1 MYKTHRKTRK
11 SSLSRRRGSYGGASS
26 NYSGDTQEERIS
38 NAVRRNYTP
47 LINSIL
53 ERNIEEVRRILDRG
67 GNANQTD
74 DTYRWCPFKWLE
86 FVRLYGGRNGNRIS
100 DADYRNL
107 VEVIHLA
114 GGRECYDDYHV
125 EEDSYNFSP
134 VVTDIDEQL
143 EQIRREAEEDPS
155 YDDADYHTNTR
166 NTSGGRRRR
175 KTQKRSKSQKRNNKK
190 RRTRKRKHS
199 KK

>member
-1 MYKTHRKTRK
+1 MYKRHIKTRK
-11 SSLSRRRGSYGGASS
+11 SSLLRQKKSYGGASE
-26 NYSGDTQEERIS
+26 TEQERIA

-47 LINSIL
+47 LINAIL
-53 ERNIEEVRRILDRG
+53 ERNTGEVRRILDRG

-74 DTYRWCPFKWLE
+74 DTYHWCPFKWLE
-86 FVRLYGGRNGNRIS
+86 FVRLYGGRNGDRIS
-100 DADYRNL
+100 DNDYRNL

-125 EEDSYNFSP
+125 REDSYNFSP

-155 YDDADYHTNTR
+155 YDDAAYHANTR

-190 RRTRKRKHS
+190 RRTRKRKHM

>member
-1 MYKTHRKTRK
+1 MYKRDRKTKR
-11 SSLSRRRGSYGGASS
+11 SSLLRKKRSYGGD
-26 NYSGDTQEERIS
+26 NVHDTQEERIS
-38 NAVRRNYTP
+38 YAVRGNYTP
-47 LINSIL
+47 LINAIL
-53 ERNIEEVRRILDRG
+53 EINTGEVRRILDRG
-67 GNANQTD
+67 GNASQPD

-86 FVRLYGGRNGNRIS
+86 FVRMYGGRNGDTIS
-100 DADYRNL
+100 NTDYATL
-107 VEVIHLA
+107 VEVIHRA
-114 GGRECYDDYHV
+114 GGQECYDDYHV
-125 EEDSYNFSP
+125 RENSYNFSP

-155 YDDADYHTNTR
+155 YDDDDYHANTK

-175 KTQKRSKSQKRNNKK
+175 RRKTHKRSKSQKRNNKK

>member
-1 MYKTHRKTRK
+1 MYKRHIKTRK
-11 SSLSRRRGSYGGASS
+11 SSLLRQKKSYGGASE
-26 NYSGDTQEERIS
+26 TEQERIA

-47 LINSIL
+47 LINAIL
-53 ERNIEEVRRILDRG
+53 ERNTGEVRRILDRG

-74 DTYRWCPFKWLE
+74 DTYHWCPFKWLE
-86 FVRLYGGRNGNRIS
+86 FVRLYGGRNGDRIS
-100 DADYRNL
+100 DTDYRTL

-125 EEDSYNFSP
+125 REDSYNFSP

-155 YDDADYHTNTR
+155 YDDAAYHANTR

-190 RRTRKRKHS
+190 RRTRKRKHM